1 VPALRTGQHMRVTSG
16 QSGGPLQ
23 VGDLFRALKTY
34 ASMALSLSIT
44 GMRRSISVNLLAVLQ
59 RRYS

>member
-1 VPALRTGQHMRVTSG
+1 MRVTSG